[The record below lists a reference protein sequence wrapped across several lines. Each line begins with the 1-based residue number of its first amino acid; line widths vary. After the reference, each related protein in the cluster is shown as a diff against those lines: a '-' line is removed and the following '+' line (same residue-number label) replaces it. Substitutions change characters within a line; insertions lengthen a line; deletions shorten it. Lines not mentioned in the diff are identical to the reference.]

1 MYLVALIFVVG
12 ILWALILLVSRSLLS
27 RRYGH
32 RLATNSI
39 AVLAFCSLTIV
50 SITYTT
56 LNNNLEN
63 IRTYSNNPPVAIYG
77 FAIFSNLLA
86 SAAVFIGSTVVIT
99 ILAAIVLEIHR
110 WRQRVNKQPHIKR

>member
-32 RLATNSI
+32 RLATNGI
-39 AVLAFCSLTIV
+39 AIVAFCSLTIV

-63 IRTYSNNPPVAIYG
+63 IRTYGNNPPVTAYG
-77 FAIFSNLLA
+77 FAILFNLLA
-86 SAAVFIGSTVVIT
+86 SATVFIGSAVVIT
-99 ILAAIVLEIHR
+99 
-110 WRQRVNKQPHIKR
+110 